1 MFVVINCFIYVVVGV
16 LDIVSFVEIMDVI
29 DCEVDKEFEKFDIIV
44 GDINLVVVWSVWF
57 FFIINVVMLYLC
69 IDVDNNR
76 LLFWLFYDVIEDCKD
91 FDKEGIIVD
100 CLFVVGIDTVEREI
114 LFILVDKDIEIDW
127 LVISSDENVFDIMFI
142 VLFFKFVVKFIEDV
156 IFSKLVLNKLFIS
169 GVVVIIV
176 FERFLVEIICVDNEM
191 MFVDGKFV

>member
-1 MFVVINCFIYVVVGV
+1 MVVGV
-16 LDIVSFVEIMDVI
+16 LDILSFVEIIDVI
-29 DCEVDKEFEKFDIIV
+29 DCEVDKKFEKFDMIV

-57 FFIINVVMLYLC
+57 FFIIIVVVLYLC

-114 LFILVDKDIEIDW
+114 LFVFVGKDIEID
-127 LVISSDENVFDIMFI
+127 
-142 VLFFKFVVKFIEDV
+142 
-156 IFSKLVLNKLFIS
+156 
-169 GVVVIIV
+169 
-176 FERFLVEIICVDNEM
+176 
-191 MFVDGKFV
+191 